1 MMPALAAANVYTDF
15 NGLTGL
21 KASAGAAKDDPVALR
36 AVAKQF
42 EALFLQM
49 VLKSMRNASL
59 GEGAFDSDQ
68 SRLYRDMF
76 DQQIS
81 TSMSTK
87 GIGIADMLVRQLDK
101 SVNTQSQ
108 FAMPSPLG
116 RSSTLPLSRNSSAQ
130 SVRAVAVADTASVSV
145 ATKLQSESE
154 LDGSAQS
161 FIKTLLPHAQRVAK
175 TLGVVPEVLLAQSA
189 LETGWGQFVARH
201 PEGQSSYNLF
211 GIKAGA
217 GWTGK
222 EVTVGSYEFIRGTAV
237 KQSSAFRSY
246 GSYAESFD
254 DYARFLRTNNRYDGA
269 LEKAADPKAYAR
281 ALQDAGYATD
291 PHYAR
296 KIGNILDGDVLPR
309 EIHRAQAAEQP
320 PRA

>member
-1 MMPALAAANVYTDF
+1 MMPALAAANSYIDF
-15 NGLTGL
+15 NGLTEL
-21 KASAGAAKDDPVALR
+21 KASAGAAKGDSEKLREVAR
-36 AVAKQF
+36 QF
-42 EALFLQM
+42 EALFLQR

-76 DQQIS
+76 DQQVS
-81 TSMSTK
+81 TSMSNKGK

-101 SVNTQSQ
+101 SVGVQTRRSTSPMRPPLAVSANQ
-108 FAMPSPLG
+108 AGLLPS
-116 RSSTLPLSRNSSAQ
+116 LPDAGANLAKQNSMGA
-130 SVRAVAVADTASVSV
+130 
-145 ATKLQSESE
+145 
-154 LDGSAQS
+154 LDGSAEA
-161 FIKTLLPHAQRVAK
+161 FVKTLLPHAQRVAK
-175 TLGVVPEVLLAQSA
+175 QLGVAPEVLLAQSA
-189 LETGWGQFVARH
+189 LETGWGQSVIRH
-201 PEGQSSYNLF
+201 PDGQSSHNLF

-222 EVTVGSYEFIRGTAV
+222 EVTVGSVEFVRGAMV

-254 DYARFLRTNNRYDGA
+254 DYARFLRANDRYGDA
-269 LEKAADPKAYAR
+269 LKKAADPQAYTR

-291 PHYAR
+291 PNYAR
-296 KIGNILDGDVLPR
+296 KIRDILGGDVLAK
-309 EIHRAQAAEQP
+309 EVHRSQTTEQP

>member
-1 MMPALAAANVYTDF
+1 MMTALAAADIYTDF
-15 NGLTGL
+15 NGLAEL
-21 KASAGAAKDDPVALR
+21 KASAGADKDDPGVLR

-49 VLKSMRNASL
+49 VLKSMRKASL
-59 GEGAFDSDQ
+59 GDSLFESDQ
-68 SRLYRDMF
+68 SRLYQDMF
-76 DQQIS
+76 DKQIS
-81 TSMSTK
+81 LSLSGKAK

-101 SVNTQSQ
+101 S
-108 FAMPSPLG
+108 AG
-116 RSSTLPLSRNSSAQ
+116 AHARR
-130 SVRAVAVADTASVSV
+130 TASTQWGRPSTPPSTESISIPI
-145 ATKLQSESE
+145 AAAKQTQAESE

-161 FIKTLLPHAQRVAK
+161 FVKVLLSHARRAGK
-175 TLGVVPEVLLAQSA
+175 TLGVAPEVLLAQSA
-189 LETGWGQFVARH
+189 LETGWGQFVIRH
-201 PEGQSSYNLF
+201 SDGQSSHNLF

-222 EVTVGSYEFIRGTAV
+222 EVTVGSYEFIRGAAI

-254 DYARFLRTNNRYDGA
+254 DYARFLRGNGRYGEA
-269 LEKAADPKAYAR
+269 LEKAADPQAYTR

-296 KIGNILDGDVLPR
+296 KISDILGGDVLPR
-309 EIHRAQAAEQP
+309 EIHRAQAAESP